1 MDGHA
6 GRDPDT
12 DPPEL
17 TAAVLADLQAG
28 LLDDATAA
36 RIRRRARDDP
46 EAARTLSRL
55 DAVRGE
61 LARLGTDASSAP
73 AAPPDVT
80 ARVGAALRA
89 ASSTPG
95 HRITRP
101 SLSRPQRL
109 AVGGGL
115 LAATAAVV
123 IGAVTLT
130 REPAPSFPAGPTASQ
145 ITVAPEDFPIPET
158 ELRALLSAP
167 AELGALTDPQRL
179 ASCLAGLGHSPDG
192 AVLGARGDRIA
203 DRPAVVLVLPDDVP
217 GRATAVVVTPTCSAA
232 DTGLLARRSL
242 NLS

>member
-73 AAPPDVT
+73 VAPPDVT

-109 AVGGGL
+109 AV
-115 LAATAAVV
+115 VV

-145 ITVAPEDFPIPET
+145 ITVAPDDFPIPES

-217 GRATAVVVTPTCSAA
+217 GRATAVVVAPTCSAA

>member
-36 RIRRRARDDP
+36 RVRRRARDDP
-46 EAARTLSRL
+46 EAARTLARF

-61 LARLGTDASSAP
+61 LARLGSDASSAP
-73 AAPPDVT
+73 DAPPDVT

-89 ASSTPG
+89 ASSTPV
-95 HRITRP
+95 HRIARP
-101 SLSRPQRL
+101 SLSRPQRV
-109 AVGGGL
+109 AVVGSL

-130 REPAPSFPAGPTASQ
+130 RDPGPSFPAGPTASR

-179 ASCLAGLGHSPDG
+179 ASCLAGLGHSPG
-192 AVLGARGDRIA
+192 GPVLGARTDRVA
-203 DRPAVVLVLPDDVP
+203 GRPAVVLVLPDDVP
-217 GRATAVVVTPTCSAA
+217 GRATAVVVAPTCSAD

>member
-6 GRDPDT
+6 GRDPGT

-46 EAARTLSRL
+46 EATRTLAHL

-61 LARLGTDASSAP
+61 LARLGSDPSGAP
-73 AAPPDVT
+73 DPPPDVT
-80 ARVGAALRA
+80 ARVGAAVRA
-89 ASSTPG
+89 ASSTPE
-95 HRITRP
+95 HRIARP
-101 SLSRPQRL
+101 SLSRPQRV

-115 LAATAAVV
+115 LAATAAVA

-130 REPAPSFPAGPTASQ
+130 REPGPSFPAGPTASQ
-145 ITVAPEDFPIPET
+145 ITAAPDDFPVPET

-167 AELGALTDPQRL
+167 ADLGPLTDPRRL
-179 ASCLAGLGHSPDG
+179 ASCLAGLGHSPG
-192 AVLGARGDRIA
+192 GPVLGARTDRVA
-203 DRPAVVLVLPDDVP
+203 GRPAVVLVLPAEVP
-217 GRATAVVVTPTCSAA
+217 DRATAVVVASTCSAA
-232 DTGLLARRSL
+232 DSGLLARRSL
-242 NLS
+242 DLP